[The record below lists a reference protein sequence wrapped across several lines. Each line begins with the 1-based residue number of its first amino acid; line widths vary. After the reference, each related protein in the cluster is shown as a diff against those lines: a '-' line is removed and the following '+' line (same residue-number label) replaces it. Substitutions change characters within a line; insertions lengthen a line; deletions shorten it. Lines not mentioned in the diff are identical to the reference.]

1 MEVSRSPQSRH
12 RTVGYPFWPELKPLG
27 PLGPNKEKKIMLMGK
42 KEQQEQSSYCK
53 SLHERR
59 ASYP

>member
-1 MEVSRSPQSRH
+1 MKVSRVPQSA
-12 RTVGYPFWPELKPLG
+12 VGYPFWPELEPLG
-27 PLGPNKEKKIMLMGK
+27 PLGPNERKKIMLMGK
-42 KEQQEQSSYCK
+42 KEEQEQSSHCK